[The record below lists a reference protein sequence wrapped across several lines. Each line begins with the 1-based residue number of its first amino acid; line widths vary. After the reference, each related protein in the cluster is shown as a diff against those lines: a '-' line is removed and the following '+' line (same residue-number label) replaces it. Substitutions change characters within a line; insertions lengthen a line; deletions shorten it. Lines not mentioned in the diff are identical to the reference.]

1 MFLAE
6 KNFVL
11 LSQAVFKLI
20 KILFYFIM
28 LDFDSINLTILF
40 NFFISSNLIL
50 RLDFNFSNPISHL
63 IIISFLTVNLNIKSL
78 ANFI

>member
-6 KNFVL
+6 KNSVL

-28 LDFDSINLTILF
+28 LNFDSINLTIQF
-40 NFFISSNLIL
+40 NFFVNSNLIL

-63 IIISFLTVNLNIKSL
+63 IIILFLTVNLNIKSL